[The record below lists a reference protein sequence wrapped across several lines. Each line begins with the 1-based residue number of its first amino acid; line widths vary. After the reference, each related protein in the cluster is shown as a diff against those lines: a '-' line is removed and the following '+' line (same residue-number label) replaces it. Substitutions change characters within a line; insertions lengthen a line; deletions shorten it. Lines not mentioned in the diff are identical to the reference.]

1 MGKLREKLKKIW
13 VLNNLTIGI
22 LILSVC
28 VLLIAVAFFLQSL
41 SEQTSLP
48 PITATGSKEQF
59 EIAKLAAEIRQ
70 IRSDTT
76 GSLFWLKMTA
86 IFVSV
91 GGAVGGYLVGQN
103 RVTKKRIEFENRKNI
118 ESVYQTIVQELS
130 EQAPL
135 LRASAAVKLGNILK
149 SFPAEWIADDP
160 KDKNWKQQ
168 QVQLTKQVLA
178 ASLAI
183 EQDRK
188 VLKTLTIA
196 LVLHK
201 RWEEEAK
208 EAIGRSPAILYANI
222 PFAFAAGDKTFPS
235 GCYAVNAI
243 PSGSDALTI
252 MDRNG
257 KIVKVLSADSNK
269 IKDSEA
275 LKIAKLVFHRYG
287 KSHFLSQV
295 WPAGK
300 AEYRQFPKSTQEV
313 SLETSQ
319 SPISPIDLNVEIIDQ
334 RPYGDARDL
343 DLSGAKAA
351 DAFWASTDFSYA
363 DFYRA
368 DLRGASFRRS
378 VLNTA
383 QFRDANLRNAVFIDA
398 NCAGAVFLFADLSE
412 ANLSNAD
419 LRKADLRHS
428 DLTGAILQKTR
439 FEGARVYK
447 CKLTGAEKVDVD
459 HLDDKVDDSE
469 DGDETNMITIRE
481 WLKRETGL
489 KVSS

>member
-28 VLLIAVAFFLQSL
+28 LLLIAVAFFLQSL

-76 GSLFWLKMTA
+76 GSLFWLKMIA

-149 SFPAEWIADDP
+149 AFPAEWIGDDP

-208 EAIGRSPAILYANI
+208 EAHGGSPAILYANI
-222 PFAFAAGDKTFPS
+222 PFAFEAGDKTLPS
-235 GCYAVNAI
+235 GDYTVSAI

-252 MDRNG
+252 TDRNG
-257 KIVKVLSADSNK
+257 KIVKVLPANSNK
-269 IKDSEA
+269 TEDSEV

-287 KSHFLSQV
+287 KSYFLSQV

-300 AEYRQFPKSTQEV
+300 AEYRQLPKSSQEV
-313 SLETSQ
+313 SLETSGSQ
-319 SPISPIDLNVEIIDQ
+319 ISQIDLVEILDE
-334 RPYGDARDL
+334 RPFGDARNL

-351 DAFWASTDFSYA
+351 DAFWASTDFSYS
-363 DFYRA
+363 DFYKA

-383 QFRDANLRNAVFIDA
+383 QFRDANLRNAVFNDA
-398 NCAGAVFLFADLSE
+398 NCADAVFLFADLSR
-412 ANLSNAD
+412 ANLSNTDLRRAD
-419 LRKADLRHS
+419 LRNADL
-428 DLTGAILQKTR
+428 TAAILQKTR
-439 FEGARVYK
+439 FEGAKVYQ
-447 CKLTGAEKVDVD
+447 CKLTDAEKVEVD
-459 HLDDKVDDSE
+459 HLDDHVDDSE
-469 DGDETNMITIRE
+469 DADKTNMITIRE
-481 WLKRETGL
+481 WLKRETGP
-489 KVSS
+489 KASS